1 MQFIKFKKENERSY
15 LTYWVPVAQ
24 YNYNM
29 ICHIVRKPEETSD
42 KENDEQKEEKTK
54 ERNEALIFETGV
66 LVTISHQVLKERKI
80 QQGGKILKEVYDQT
94 TSQEPYQVVVNE
106 PEDIARLVQWLNE
119 STISE

>member
-15 LTYWVPVAQ
+15 LTYWVPTEQ

-29 ICHIVRKPEETSD
+29 ICHIVRKPEEN
-42 KENDEQKEEKTK
+42 KEESAEQKDEQKERT
-54 ERNEALIFETGV
+54 EALIFETGV

-119 STISE
+119 RTISE

>member
-1 MQFIKFKKENERSY
+1 
-15 LTYWVPVAQ
+15 
-24 YNYNM
+24 M